1 MRPVSDLNLR
11 QSGPM
16 ANTSARMLRLLSL
29 LQTHRYWPGAELA
42 DRLDVSARTL
52 RRDVDRLR
60 ELGYPVDAARGVAG
74 GYQLQAGAAVPPL
87 LLDDEEAVA
96 IAVGL
101 RSAAAGAVAGFEET
115 SVRALAKVI
124 QLLPPR
130 LRRRIDALQAATSP
144 GGFGGGPT
152 IDATVL
158 TTIAMA
164 CRGEERL
171 RFDYT
176 TRGGDAATR
185 HVEPHRLVSL
195 GRRWYLV
202 AWDLD
207 RADWR
212 SFRVDRLG
220 HPAVTGARFRPREI
234 PGGDV
239 VAWMRDRLAVILNRY
254 EVSVLVHAPAPRVA
268 AVVTTW
274 ASVEPVSDETCRL
287 RMNVDDLGWPV
298 MVLGVVGA
306 DFTIESPS
314 ELRDGSVPP
323 ARSCCAPRRPDRSQ
337 GDPLRRRRVAG
348 RIVAASHPR
357 QATCSAAGSAA
368 STRRLATPP
377 VRHRGGRLPREVR
390 AARGPT
396 AVPGRHPRS
405 GAGGGEPDRPGSGGS
420 ACPARMNA
428 PPTRPGGAGST
439 CSGSRSCRRAPSWRP
454 ARPDRPPVGR

>member
-1 MRPVSDLNLR
+1 
-11 QSGPM
+11 M

-29 LQTHRYWPGAELA
+29 LQTHRYWPGGELA
-42 DRLDVSARTL
+42 ERLEVSPRTL

-130 LRRRIDALQAATSP
+130 LRRRIDALQAVTAP
-144 GGFGGGPT
+144 GVFGGGPT
-152 IDATVL
+152 LDAASL

-176 TRGGDAATR
+176 PREGETMRR

-207 RADWR
+207 RGDWR
-212 SFRVDRLG
+212 SFRVDRLTG
-220 HPAVTGARFRPREI
+220 PALTGARFRPRDL
-234 PGGDV
+234 PGGDP
-239 VAWMRDRLAVILNRY
+239 VAWLRARLATIPNRY
-254 EVSVLVHAPAPRVA
+254 DVSVLIHAPAEVVRSFVGQWA
-268 AVVTTW
+268 AV
-274 ASVEPVSDETCRL
+274 EPLPDGSSRL
-287 RMNVDDLGWPV
+287 RMSVDDLGWPV
-298 MVLGVVGA
+298 MLLGVLA
-306 DFTIESPS
+306 APFTVESPE
-314 ELRDGSVPP
+314 ELRD
-323 ARSCCAPRRPDRSQ
+323 Q
-337 GDPLRRRRVAG
+337 LRTTGEALVRG
-348 RIVAASHPR
+348 AA
-357 QATCSAAGSAA
+357 
-368 STRRLATPP
+368 
-377 VRHRGGRLPREVR
+377 
-390 AARGPT
+390 
-396 AVPGRHPRS
+396 
-405 GAGGGEPDRPGSGGS
+405 
-420 ACPARMNA
+420 
-428 PPTRPGGAGST
+428 
-439 CSGSRSCRRAPSWRP
+439 
-454 ARPDRPPVGR
+454 